1 MQGYSDVTGT
11 GLRIHNG
18 YLYYSNTTRV
28 FRSRL
33 TEGELLP
40 EARRDTIVTLVEGI
54 GHMEKPF
61 TFDGAGNIYVNV
73 GSMSNCCE
81 VKLRTG
87 NTPGDDPCKEL
98 ETRAGIWKFSD
109 SQTGQVQDLGKRYAT
124 GIRNAVALSW
134 NNEVNRLF
142 ALQHGRDDLHRY
154 WPDRFTEE
162 QNLELPS
169 EIFFDLEEGD
179 DMGWPYCYYDHI
191 QKAHF
196 LNPEYGG
203 DGKITERCE
212 NVKMPLMG
220 FPGHWGPNDLLFYK
234 GSMFPE
240 KYRSGAFVAFHGSWN
255 RLGHEQQGFKVV
267 FIPMKDGKPSGDWEV
282 FADGFIGPE
291 PITNPADAY
300 FRPCGLAEGPDGS
313 LYIVDSQH
321 GRVWRILYY
330 PGGITKYEDRPL
342 FRHGETGQ
350 EVLVAESLKEGKS
363 VYDMYCLACHMP
375 NGLGAPGMNPPL
387 VGTDWVVGDK
397 TRLIK
402 VVLNGLSDPI
412 EINGEKYQNVM
423 APHSFLTDKQIADV
437 LTFIRQTW
445 GNQADPVTQEEV
457 KKVRSQNN

>member
-1 MQGYSDVTGT
+1 MIRSAFYFSVILPFLLFSLTGCEKTGEGKLNIHPDRNNGGISLPPNFGAVVVADTLGRGRFIAVRDNGDIYVHRRRLSHDGYGIIALRDTDGDARADVMQGYSDVTGT

-18 YLYYSNTTRV
+18 YLYYSNTTQV

-40 EARRDTIVTLVEGI
+40 EAQRDTVVTLVEGI
-54 GHMEKPF
+54 GHMEKTF

-87 NTPGDDPCKEL
+87 NTPGDDPCVEL

-109 SQTGQVQDLGKRYAT
+109 SQTGQMQELSKRYAT

-134 NNEVNRLF
+134 NNQVNRLF

-154 WPDRFTEE
+154 WPDLFTEE

-179 DMGWPYCYYDHI
+179 DMGWPYCYFDHK
-191 QKAHF
+191 QNAHF

-203 DGKITERCE
+203 DGKKSDRCK

-234 GSMFPE
+234 GTMFPE
-240 KYRSGAFVAFHGSWN
+240 KYRNGAFAAFHGSWN

-267 FIPMKDGKPSGDWEV
+267 FIPMKDGKPSGNWEV
-282 FADGFIGPE
+282 FADGFIGPK
-291 PITNPADAY
+291 PITNPSDAY

-321 GRVWRILYY
+321 GRVWRIFYY
-330 PGGITKYEDRPL
+330 PDGITRY
-342 FRHGETGQ
+342 
-350 EVLVAESLKEGKS
+350 
-363 VYDMYCLACHMP
+363 
-375 NGLGAPGMNPPL
+375 
-387 VGTDWVVGDK
+387 
-397 TRLIK
+397 
-402 VVLNGLSDPI
+402 
-412 EINGEKYQNVM
+412 
-423 APHSFLTDKQIADV
+423 
-437 LTFIRQTW
+437 
-445 GNQADPVTQEEV
+445 
-457 KKVRSQNN
+457 